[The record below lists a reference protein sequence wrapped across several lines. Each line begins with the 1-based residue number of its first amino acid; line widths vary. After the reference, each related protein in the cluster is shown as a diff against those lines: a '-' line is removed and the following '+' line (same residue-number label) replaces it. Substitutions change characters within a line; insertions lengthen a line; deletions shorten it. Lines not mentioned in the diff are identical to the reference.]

1 MLRLFPA
8 LLGLGLA
15 ALWLVGLDEDAT
27 LWMTWC
33 NGIAAALCF
42 ATVGIIPDRRGS
54 PWAAFC
60 LGAIAAGLLAM
71 WVVALRTHATP
82 WLAWWTF
89 AAALAT
95 ALVGFAAGVQGA
107 LEALRTREV
116 I

>member
-15 ALWLVGLDEDAT
+15 ALWIAGLDEDAT
-27 LWMTWC
+27 VWMTWC
-33 NGIAAALCF
+33 AGIAAALCF
-42 ATVGIIPDRRGS
+42 ATVGLIPDRRGS

-60 LGAIAAGLLAM
+60 LGAIAAGLLAV
-71 WVVALRTHATP
+71 WIVALRAHGTA

-89 AAALAT
+89 AAALGT
-95 ALVGFAAGVQGA
+95 ALVAFGAGVQGT
-107 LEALRTREV
+107 LDALRTRDV

>member
-15 ALWLVGLDEDAT
+15 ALWIVGLNEDAT
-27 LWMTWC
+27 IWMTWC

-42 ATVGIIPDRRGS
+42 ATVGLIPDRRGS

-60 LGAIAAGLLAM
+60 LGAIAAGLLAV
-71 WVVALRTHATP
+71 WIVALRTDGSA

-89 AAALAT
+89 AAGVVT
-95 ALVGFAAGVQGA
+95 ALVAFGAGVQGA
-107 LEALRTREV
+107 LDALRTRET